1 MLPVFYVLATGAQLM
16 LVSDRMPQLNYEPS
30 CRAAMYA
37 TTGTNS
43 TRTEG
48 ACLSDE
54 KAAKAKL
61 GQEWRQFSASQKG
74 HCIRLL
80 NAGGSPS
87 YVELLT
93 CVEMGKAVKRLDS
106 RRNAKTKTAPAET
119 TGRAPA
125 ESGSSGRPK

>member
-1 MLPVFYVLATGAQLM
+1 MLSVLYVLATGAQLT
-16 LVSDRMPQLNYEPS
+16 LVSDRVPQLNYEPS
-30 CRAAMYA
+30 CRAAMHA
-37 TTGTNS
+37 TTGTGS
-43 TRTEG
+43 TRTEN

-61 GQEWRQFSASQKG
+61 GHEWGQFSATQKG

-93 CVEMGKAVKRLDS
+93 CVEMGKAVRQLDAQ
-106 RRNAKTKTAPAET
+106 RNRKARDAAPAET
-119 TGRAPA
+119 TGAAPL
-125 ESGSSGRPK
+125 SSREYLK